1 MEKNNTSFGI
11 KQESIENSPMPK
23 ITPSSTLTLLS
34 VIDLTSS
41 ESDSDSDSDS
51 YSYSDSVDNGDA
63 SVNKKRLNENNNDRK
78 KKKKKIDDSQASLVL
93 PLGFLDP
100 LPSTERNL
108 SSIPSVSLALPAPPS
123 EPKGSA
129 ANGVEVNSKQFWKAG
144 DYAGAPS
151 GDWESSTG

>member
-1 MEKNNTSFGI
+1 MEKNNISFGI
-11 KQESIENSPMPK
+11 KQEPIENSPMPR
-23 ITPSSTLTLLS
+23 ITPSTLTLLS

-41 ESDSDSDSDS
+41 ESDSDSDS

-63 SVNKKRLNENNNDRK
+63 SVNKKRLNENNNDKK

-123 EPKGSA
+123 EPKDSA

-144 DYAGAPS
+144 DYVGAPS
-151 GDWESSTG
+151 GDWESATG